1 LAGQKLTPAAYA
13 AAVEAYARK
22 QGVDMT
28 VTYEA
33 MPVETLVELLGGKE
47 GEVVGDMFQWVLA
60 GGMQAYDSDENVT
73 QAR

>member
-1 LAGQKLTPAAYA
+1 
-13 AAVEAYARK
+13 
-22 QGVDMT
+22 MT